1 MKELFHP
8 SALTYRAS
16 LNNRGGLP
24 HIMSTPEFDIC
35 TEDRMPVLMMRVTQ
49 LWRQLIDAELS
60 HHGLSQAK
68 WRTLAILAMRPD
80 GMIQSELADELGV
93 EGPSLVAMLD
103 RLSKDEWVERIP
115 SETDRRCKI
124 IRLTPRAWPLIDE
137 IRASSEKI
145 FQRTIAKVDV
155 APLSV
160 IEAFF
165 IDLRERL
172 YDDLPEKKRHHR
184 GERRASCSLST
195 SHDWSDER

>member
-1 MKELFHP
+1 
-8 SALTYRAS
+8 
-16 LNNRGGLP
+16 
-24 HIMSTPEFDIC
+24 MSTPELDIC
-35 TEDRMPVLMMRVTQ
+35 AENRMPILMMRVTQ
-49 LWRQLIDAELS
+49 LWRQLMDAELA

-68 WRTLAILAMRPD
+68 WRTLAILALRPE

-103 RLSKDEWVERIP
+103 RLSKDEWVERIH

-124 IRLTPRAWPLIDE
+124 IRLTPRAWPLIEE
-137 IRASSEKI
+137 IRISSEKI

-172 YDDLPEKKRHHR
+172 YNDLPEKKRHHR
-184 GERRASCSLST
+184 GERRGGCSLSS
-195 SHDWSDER
+195 SHDWSE

>member
-1 MKELFHP
+1 MP
-8 SALTYRAS
+8 
-16 LNNRGGLP
+16 
-24 HIMSTPEFDIC
+24 TPEFDIC
-35 TEDRMPVLMMRVTQ
+35 TEDKMPVLMMRVTQ
-49 LWRQLIDAELS
+49 LWRQLMDAELA

-68 WRTLAILAMRPD
+68 WRTLAILALRPE

-103 RLSKDEWVERIP
+103 RLSKDEWVERIL

-137 IRASSEKI
+137 IRISSEKI

-155 APLSV
+155 APLAV

-184 GERRASCSLST
+184 GERRATCGLPT
-195 SHDWSDER
+195 SHDWSE